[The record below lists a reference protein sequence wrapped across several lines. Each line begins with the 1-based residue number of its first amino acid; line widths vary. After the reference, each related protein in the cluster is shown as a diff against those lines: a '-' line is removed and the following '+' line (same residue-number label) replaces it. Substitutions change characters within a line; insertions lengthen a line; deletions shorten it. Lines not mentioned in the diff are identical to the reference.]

1 MMRKSGMVYWL
12 TVICLVTGSPSVK
25 AGNTDT
31 LMATRLLQRIAAL
44 QPKDDGIFP
53 KGLFPSFRTYALNQ
67 HRQKAD
73 INIFFT
79 GLISFTLKNLRK
91 DFTPYQQKIADSI
104 IVAANTSSVKF
115 KNRKGRDTYN
125 FWPTDTPVIFP
136 NSGWMNW
143 FNKQQA
149 LPDDLDDTVIMLLAL
164 NATDSI
170 AKNVHT
176 LMQAFANN
184 GQKKVNNTFKAYRDL
199 GAYSTWFGKKMPV
212 DFDISV
218 LSNVLYFVQSYD
230 LPWTAADSASLQLIE
245 KLTEEKKHLTDASY
259 ISPHYSSPAIILYH
273 ISRLMQLKPIAALE
287 KNREALIGDARKLL
301 ENPLPF
307 MDQVLLQ
314 TALMRWGVQPAIIQI
329 NQKKSLAELIE
340 DDSFSFFIANMASML
355 PDGLKKTAG
364 AAGVGKFYYFCPAYN
379 NLLVLENLIWQNR
392 QAVSLQP

>member
-1 MMRKSGMVYWL
+1 MGIAGWL
-12 TVICLVTGSPSVK
+12 TMICLVAGSPLVK
-25 AGNTDT
+25 AGNADT
-31 LMATRLLQRIAAL
+31 LMATTLLQRIAAL
-44 QPKDDGIFP
+44 QPKEDGIFP

-79 GLISFTLKNLRK
+79 GLISFTLNNLRK
-91 DFTPYQQKIADSI
+91 DFTPYQQRIADSI
-104 IVAANTSSVKF
+104 IVAANASSAKF

-164 NATDSI
+164 NASDSV
-170 AKNVHT
+170 AKNVHD

-184 GQKKVNNTFKAYRDL
+184 GQKKVNNTFKAFRDL
-199 GAYSTWFGKKMPV
+199 EAYSTWFGKKMPV
-212 DFDISV
+212 DFDVSV

-230 LPWTAADSASLQLIE
+230 LPWTAADSASLQLIQR
-245 KLTEEKKHLTDASY
+245 LTEEKKHLTDASY

-301 ENPLPF
+301 EKPLPF
-307 MDQVLLQ
+307 MEQVLLQ
-314 TALMRWGVQPAIIQI
+314 TALLRWGVQPLTIRVHQD
-329 NQKKSLAELIE
+329 KSLMELIE

-379 NLLVLENLIWQNR
+379 NLLMLENLIWQNR

>member
-1 MMRKSGMVYWL
+1 MMRQLGIACWL
-12 TVICLVTGSPSVK
+12 TMICLFTGISSVN
-25 AGNTDT
+25 ARDTDT

-44 QPKDDGIFP
+44 QPKEDGIFP
-53 KGLFPSFRTYALNQ
+53 KGLFPSFRTYALNK

-91 DFTPYQQKIADSI
+91 DFTPYQQNIADSI
-104 IVAANTSSVKF
+104 IAAANASSVKF

-164 NATDSI
+164 NASDSV
-170 AKNVHT
+170 AKNVHN

-184 GQKKVNNTFKAYRDL
+184 GQKKVNNTFKAYREL

-212 DFDISV
+212 DFDVSV
-218 LSNVLYFVQSYD
+218 LSNVLYFVQSYN

-287 KNREALIGDARKLL
+287 KNREVLIGDARKLL
-301 ENPLPF
+301 EKPLPF
-307 MDQVLLQ
+307 MEQVLLQ
-314 TALMRWGVQPAIIQI
+314 TALMRWGVQPATIYI
-329 NQKKSLAELIE
+329 NQKQPLAELIE

-379 NLLVLENLIWQNR
+379 NLLMLENLIWQNR

>member
-44 QPKDDGIFP
+44 QPKEDGIFP

-115 KNRKGRDTYN
+115 KNRKGRNTYN

-164 NATDSI
+164 NATDSV
-170 AKNVHT
+170 AKNVHN

-184 GQKKVNNTFKAYRDL
+184 GQKKVNNTFKTYRDL

-212 DFDISV
+212 DFDVSV
-218 LSNVLYFVQSYD
+218 LSNVLYFVQYYD

-245 KLTEEKKHLTDASY
+245 KLTEAKKHLTDASY

-273 ISRLMQLKPIAALE
+273 ISRLMQLKPIAPLE
-287 KNREALIGDARKLL
+287 KNRESLIGDARKLL

>member
-164 NATDSI
+164 NATDSV

-364 AAGVGKFYYFCPAYN
+364 AAEVGKFYYFCPAYN

>member
-104 IVAANTSSVKF
+104 IAAANTSSVKF
-115 KNRKGRDTYN
+115 KNRKGRNTYN

-164 NATDSI
+164 NATDSV
-170 AKNVHT
+170 AKNVHN

-273 ISRLMQLKPIAALE
+273 ISRLMQLRPIAALE